1 MALLDDIVEEA
12 IRRKQLEAFNQALQE
27 PSSVADRFVFGDP
40 QLEAMEPTTQMQ
52 IGKKLQDYLAV
63 LRKTFPE
70 ANPYGTAIEDFVL
83 GGSEDLA
90 REMTEGYKAV
100 DFNNFMDANRPIIDP
115 RVPEVASLIPVAT
128 GAKLATTIPTEF
140 AATVGPMVAASRMTG
155 RLVDPNAEDTG
166 LLDAITGAALA
177 NQPVSNVGIFAG
189 EIGARNLAQAGDDA
203 AMQALDLAQ
212 SMENAGATPIEI
224 WTETAKTGYPVYRG
238 VDGKLRFEIDDSQAG
253 FDKGIINQLAA
264 LRRSAENNPE
274 QAELIARGYEDV
286 QRGFEHGELGKS
298 FKHEKAYETYPD
310 VRGAVKARYFDL
322 RDRGLELQN
331 RINEL
336 EAGPEYEGRS
346 VDLMNLMDE
355 RDAITAEREALPFIS
370 AYPQGLENIEYRM
383 PLGLGGG
390 SYSPRHD
397 IITVESSVPE
407 LDKMDVRDRARS
419 TTLHE
424 MQHAIQQREGFES
437 GSNPA
442 AFEGTSATGEKR
454 VGALDAEKAAQFNQ
468 LKNDPS
474 YPGFLRL
481 KDELYGTDEQKGI
494 LDQAQDL
501 YEKEYYPQMSALE
514 DEINRGEQK
523 QIKLYTGKGELYET
537 EPIIRETQLEI
548 DELTKEYQDKGFE
561 VRVED
566 SGVDIEALRKKQ
578 DDLFNEYEF
587 RKSELYPEIEEY
599 GLLRESL
606 RMDYDIDPHRL
617 SRIDEQ
623 IRLDPMQSYGRSAGE
638 VEARLTQ
645 KRRDYTPAERAAKPA
660 FEEFDFPV
668 EQQLLR
674 VDKSADP
681 SGFAPVSLMDE
692 LSNLTGNMPTDQPGS
707 EAVDEIMR
715 MVGYH
720 GTPHRF
726 PPTERNPL
734 GEFDLQ
740 KIGTGEGAQ
749 AYGHGIYVAEN
760 PNVAKGYQTRLAKGT
775 TPTLADVLFPEIGK
789 DIPKE
794 AHEFLQGYEDIDKA
808 VEGLRAT
815 ANSDSPAIAKAW
827 AGREDELAEL
837 NTKYLEAA
845 DWIEKNKKRIQLKI
859 DEGSLY
865 EVDIPD
871 EVIDN
876 QMLDY
881 DAPLSEQSEKVRQV
895 LEGLELLRDKLE
907 PGRQAGQTKWQLYDK
922 ETGFLDGNYSFS
934 SEREAL
940 DFLENPTGGDIYKYL
955 SGGNDGAMA
964 ADVSALLRSKGIS
977 GIKYYDQ
984 RSRGKKGGTRNFVLF
999 DPDVGKITGRN

>member
-52 IGKKLQDYLAV
+52 IGEKLQDYLGG

-70 ANPYGTAIEDFVL
+70 ANPYGTAIEDFLL

-100 DFNNFMDANRPIIDP
+100 DFNNLMDANRSIIDP
-115 RVPEVASLIPVAT
+115 RVPEVISLIPAAT
-128 GAKLATTIPTEF
+128 GAKLATTVPTEF
-140 AATVGPMVAASRMTG
+140 AATVGPMFAGSRIIEKSIENIKSPEDVFSGLYADALKAPSFEDFKKDYTQQMKHGKYYHITE
-155 RLVDPNAEDTG
+155 DPNFRIDPEKGASDTMSYSTSQPQKGSLMITSDLPYWAEGYQDSRKYVAEIDMSDVPRNQYEQVNRGQGNEFFIENASKAKVKRVVPLDEAIEEADAYNKQIPQSEEELREFYNAAKMQGKLGRTAQEEDTG
-166 LLDAITGAALA
+166 LLDAIAGAALA

-224 WTETAKTGYPVYRG
+224 WTETSKTGYPVYRG

-264 LRRSAENNPE
+264 LRRSAEYRPE
-274 QAELIARGYEDV
+274 QAELIAQGYEDV
-286 QRGFEHGELGKS
+286 SRSLQYGELGKS

-355 RDAITAEREALPFIS
+355 RDAITAEREALPFIGS
-370 AYPQGLENIEYRM
+370 QPQGLEKVQYRM

-390 SYSPRHD
+390 SYHPRHD

-606 RMDYDIDPHRL
+606 RMDYDIDPHSL
-617 SRIDEQ
+617 GRIDEQ
-623 IRLDPMQSYGRSAGE
+623 IRLDPYQSYGRSAGE
-638 VEARLTQ
+638 VEARLAQ

-692 LSNLTGNMPTDQPGS
+692 LSQLSGTMPSNQTTS
-707 EAVDEIMR
+707 KAVNQIS
-715 MVGYH
+715 
-720 GTPHRF
+720 
-726 PPTERNPL
+726 
-734 GEFDLQ
+734 DLQ
-740 KIGTGEGAQ
+740 EQLKTRYPDVDLSVSEGDAGITLNQIVIPPNQRRAGTGTEIIEEIIKYAD
-749 AYGHGIYVAEN
+749 
-760 PNVAKGYQTRLAKGT
+760 AKGIPVAL
-775 TPTLADVLFPEIGK
+775 TPD
-789 DIPKE
+789 
-794 AHEFLQGYEDIDKA
+794 
-808 VEGLRAT
+808 AT
-815 ANSDSPAIAKAW
+815 Y
-827 AGREDELAEL
+827 GG
-837 NTKYLEAA
+837 
-845 DWIEKNKKRIQLKI
+845 NKKQLIKFYRR
-859 DEGSLY
+859 L
-865 EVDIPD
+865 
-871 EVIDN
+871 
-876 QMLDY
+876 
-881 DAPLSEQSEKVRQV
+881 
-895 LEGLELLRDKLE
+895 
-907 PGRQAGQTKWQLYDK
+907 
-922 ETGFLDGNYSFS
+922 GFKPN
-934 SEREAL
+934 
-940 DFLENPTGGDIYKYL
+940 K
-955 SGGNDGAMA
+955 
-964 ADVSALLRSKGIS
+964 
-977 GIKYYDQ
+977 
-984 RSRGKKGGTRNFVLF
+984 
-999 DPDVGKITGRN
+999 GRNKDFQFRETYIRQPE

>member
-52 IGKKLQDYLAV
+52 IGEKLQDYLGG

-70 ANPYGTAIEDFVL
+70 ANPYGTAIEDFFL

-100 DFNNFMDANRPIIDP
+100 DFNNLMDANRSIIDP
-115 RVPEVASLIPVAT
+115 RVPEVISLIPVAT

-155 RLVDPNAEDTG
+155 RLVDPDAEDTG
-166 LLDAITGAALA
+166 LLDAITGAGLA

-253 FDKGIINQLAA
+253 FDKGIIDQLAA

-274 QAELIARGYEDV
+274 QAELIAQGYEDV
-286 QRGFEHGELGKS
+286 QRGFKHGGLGDV
-298 FKHEKAYETYPD
+298 FTHQKAFETYPD

-355 RDAITAEREALPFIS
+355 RDAITAEKEALPFIGS
-370 AYPQGLENIEYRM
+370 QPQGLGKVEYRM

-390 SYSPRHD
+390 SYHPRED

-442 AFEGTSATGEKR
+442 AFKGTSATGEKR

-481 KDELYGTDEQKGI
+481 KDEVYGTDEQKGI
-494 LDQAQDL
+494 YGQANDL
-501 YEKEYYPQMSALE
+501 YDKEYGNEIAGIENRLASGSGTETELE
-514 DEINRGEQK
+514 TLRQK
-523 QIKLYTGKGELYET
+523 QSELY
-537 EPIIRETQLEI
+537 
-548 DELTKEYQDKGFE
+548 
-561 VRVED
+561 
-566 SGVDIEALRKKQ
+566 
-578 DDLFNEYEF
+578 NEYEF
-587 RKSELYPEIEEY
+587 RKSELFPEIEEY
-599 GLLRESL
+599 ELLRESL
-606 RMDYDIDPHRL
+606 HQEHGMDPAFPGDID
-617 SRIDEQ
+617 EY

-660 FEEFDFPV
+660 FEEFDRPV

-692 LSNLTGNMPTDQPGS
+692 LSQLSGTMPTTQAPS
-707 EAVDEIMR
+707 KAIDEIMEQSPSKIDYEKSQLPR
-715 MVGYH
+715 KKVPKRLMELRSDIRKKREDRQSTEPGDKL
-720 GTPHRF
+720 GKF
-726 PPTERNPL
+726 PDIKTRL
-734 GEFDLQ
+734 EFFKENKKRDAKLVEAD
-740 KIGTGEGAQ
+740 KLI
-749 AYGHGIYVAEN
+749 AEN
-760 PNVAKGYQTRLAKGT
+760 PLWSKKFAE
-775 TPTLADVLFPEIGK
+775 EIK
-789 DIPKE
+789 TQFKTSS
-794 AHEFLQGYEDIDKA
+794 EFANLTKA
-808 VEGLRAT
+808 INK
-815 ANSDSPAIAKAW
+815 AN
-827 AGREDELAEL
+827 
-837 NTKYLEAA
+837 LEAVPRA
-845 DWIEKNKKRIQLKI
+845 LKK
-859 DEGSLY
+859 EGWTVRY
-865 EVDIPD
+865 G
-871 EVIDN
+871 
-876 QMLDY
+876 
-881 DAPLSEQSEKVRQV
+881 SE
-895 LEGLELLRDKLE
+895 GRDKRKSSRYIVSPDGAYQIRLSDHDLPSTPDRDMRGVGWDDE
-907 PGRQAGQTKWQLYDK
+907 IV
-922 ETGFLDGNYSFS
+922 LDGQQSPSDLIEIIKNRYQ
-934 SEREAL
+934 
-940 DFLENPTGGDIYKYL
+940 NPELRWEDL
-955 SGGNDGAMA
+955 GNE
-964 ADVSALLRSKGIS
+964 
-977 GIKYYDQ
+977 
-984 RSRGKKGGTRNFVLF
+984 
-999 DPDVGKITGRN
+999 